1 MAVIK
6 EVTSVAS
13 ILMPIGE
20 NWTVSRCRY
29 RSEDGADGRLCI
41 ATGIHGDERMGQL
54 IVYDVA
60 QRIQREPQHLHG
72 IVDIYPMLNPLGLD
86 LCERTVPSGN
96 RLDMNRAFPGSPD
109 GTALESICYRITQD
123 MKGADLVLDIHSS
136 SQVTSELYAVR
147 LHEQMA
153 DAMIPGAAALCP
165 ELMWV
170 VPDRA
175 AYNATLAGALTQE
188 GVCAAVLMVDE
199 RRLNAQRVANQAVEG
214 IFCKMKEM
222 GLWTGETVRAPE
234 AGQIPCMRER
244 TDACRITC
252 TRPGMYVPVERIGT
266 HVNEGDVLGTIIDAL
281 RGEPVETVTASESGL
296 VFSQRRYSAVYPGTL
311 IARLCRKERA

>member
-1 MAVIK
+1 MAVLK
-6 EVTSVAS
+6 EVTPVAS

-29 RSEDGADGRLCI
+29 SAGDGTNGRLCI

-60 QRIQREPQHLHG
+60 QRIMREPHHLHG
-72 IVDIYPMLNPLGLD
+72 TVDIYPMLNPLGLD
-86 LCERTVPSGN
+86 LGERTVPSGN
-96 RLDMNRAFPGSPD
+96 RLDMNRAFPGSVS
-109 GTALESICYRITQD
+109 GTALESICYHLIED

-136 SQVTSELYAVR
+136 SQVTSELYTVR
-147 LHEQMA
+147 LQEQNA
-153 DAMIPGAAALCP
+153 EEMISFAAALCP

-175 AYNATLAGALTQE
+175 AYNATLTGALTQE
-188 GVCAAVLMVDE
+188 GVRAAVLMVDE
-199 RRLNAQRVANQAVEG
+199 RRLNTQCVADPAVEG
-214 IFCKMKEM
+214 IFCKMREM
-222 GLWTGETVRAPE
+222 GLWTGETRPAPA
-234 AGQIPCMRER
+234 AGDIPCMREE
-244 TDACRITC
+244 TDARRITC

-266 HVNEGDVLGTIIDAL
+266 HVGEGDVLGTIIDAL
-281 RGEPVETVTASESGL
+281 NGEPVEIITAAESGL
-296 VFSQRRYSAVYPGTL
+296 IFSQRRYSAVYPGTL

>member
-13 ILMPIGE
+13 MMMPIGE

-29 RSEDGADGRLCI
+29 RAGDQAGGRLCI

-54 IVYDVA
+54 IVYDAA
-60 QRIQREPQHLHG
+60 QRIMKEPQHLHG
-72 IVDIYPMLNPLGLD
+72 TVDIYPMLNPLGLD
-86 LCERTVPSGN
+86 LGERTVPAGN
-96 RLDMNRAFPGSPD
+96 RLDMNRAFPGAPD
-109 GTALESICYRITQD
+109 GTALESICHQIIED

-147 LHEQMA
+147 VQEQNA
-153 DAMIPGAAALCP
+153 DVMIPGAAALCP
-165 ELMWV
+165 ELVWV

-175 AYNATLAGALTQE
+175 AYNATLTGALTKE
-188 GVCAAVLMVDE
+188 GVHAAVLMVDE
-199 RRLNAQRVANQAVEG
+199 RRLNAQRVADQVVEG

-222 GLWTGETVRAPE
+222 GLWTGETCAAP
-234 AGQIPCMRER
+234 AAVPCMREA
-244 TDACRITC
+244 TDARRITC

-266 HVNEGDVLGTIIDAL
+266 RVDEGDVLGTIIDAL
-281 RGEPVETVTASESGL
+281 SGEPVETVTAAESGL

-311 IARLCRKERA
+311 IARLCRKERV

>member
-1 MAVIK
+1 
-6 EVTSVAS
+6 
-13 ILMPIGE
+13 MPIGE

-29 RSEDGADGRLCI
+29 RSNDGAPGRLCI

-60 QRIQREPQHLHG
+60 QRIQKEPHHLHG
-72 IVDIYPMLNPLGLD
+72 TVDVYPMLNPLGLD
-86 LCERTVPSGN
+86 LNERTVPSGN
-96 RLDMNRAFPGSPD
+96 RLDMNRAFPGSPV
-109 GTALESICYRITQD
+109 GTALESICYHLIED
-123 MKGADLVLDIHSS
+123 MKGADLALDIHSS

-147 LHEQMA
+147 LHEKTA
-153 DAMIPGAAALCP
+153 DMMIPGAAALCP

-170 VPDRA
+170 VPDKA
-175 AYNATLAGALTQE
+175 AYNASLTGALTQE
-188 GVCAAVLMVDE
+188 GVRAAVLMVDE
-199 RRLNAQRVANQAVEG
+199 RRMDTQRTADQVVDG
-214 IFCKMKEM
+214 IFCKMKAM
-222 GLWTGETVRAPE
+222 GLWSGETVTAP
-234 AGQIPCMRER
+234 AADQIPCMREQ

-266 HVNEGDVLGTIIDAL
+266 HVSAGDVLGTIIDAL
-281 RGEPVETVTASESGL
+281 HGDPLENVTASESGL

>member
-1 MAVIK
+1 MAVLK

-29 RSEDGADGRLCI
+29 RSEDGAAGRLCI

-54 IVYDVA
+54 IVYNVA
-60 QRIQREPQHLHG
+60 QRIQKEPQHLHG
-72 IVDIYPMLNPLGLD
+72 VVDVYPMLNPLGLD
-86 LCERTVPSGN
+86 LGERTVPSGN

-109 GTALESICYRITQD
+109 GTALESICYRLIED

-147 LHEQMA
+147 LHEQSA

-165 ELMWV
+165 ELIWV

-175 AYNATLAGALTQE
+175 AYNATLTGALTQS
-188 GVCAAVLMVDE
+188 GVCAVVLMVDE
-199 RRLNAQRVANQAVEG
+199 RRLNAQRVVDQAVDG

-222 GLWTGETVRAPE
+222 GLWSGATVCAPQ
-234 AGQIPCMRER
+234 ADRIPCMRER
-244 TDACRITC
+244 TDARRITC

-266 HVNEGDVLGTIIDAL
+266 RVNAGDVLGTIIDAL
-281 RGEPVETVTASESGL
+281 RGEPVETVIATESGL

>member
-1 MAVIK
+1 MAVFK

-29 RSEDGADGRLCI
+29 RSDDGAAGRLCI

-60 QRIQREPQHLHG
+60 QRIQKEPQHLHG
-72 IVDIYPMLNPLGLD
+72 TVDIYPMLNPLGLD
-86 LCERTVPSGN
+86 LGERTVPSGN

-109 GTALESICYRITQD
+109 GTALESICYHLIED
-123 MKGADLVLDIHSS
+123 MKGADLTLDIHSS

-147 LHEQMA
+147 VHEKMA
-153 DAMIPGAAALCP
+153 DVMIPGAAALCP
-165 ELMWV
+165 ELIWV
-170 VPDRA
+170 LPDKA
-175 AYNATLAGALTQE
+175 AYNASLTGALTQE
-188 GVCAAVLMVDE
+188 GVHAAVLMVAE
-199 RRLNAQRVANQAVEG
+199 RRLNAQRAADQAVDG

-222 GLWTGETVRAPE
+222 GLWSGETVTAPDVN
-234 AGQIPCMRER
+234 QIPCVREKINL
-244 TDACRITC
+244 CRITC
-252 TRPGMYVPVERIGT
+252 TRPGMFVPVERIGT
-266 HVNEGDVLGTIIDAL
+266 NVTAGETLGTIIDAL
-281 RGEPVETVTASESGL
+281 NGELLETVTASESGL
-296 VFSQRRYSAVYPGTL
+296 IFSQRRYSAVYPGTL